1 MHGVGSFTITITF
14 VKIMRPNLLVC
25 VAEMLHVWCE
35 LEIEF
40 LYIFITVYFLI
51 LWVNAYIR
59 AFRIPA
65 MRLVITVSVHPSVR
79 PSARPYTEPIIAR
92 EPPNGTSSYLV
103 L

>member
-1 MHGVGSFTITITF
+1 MHGVESFTITITF
-14 VKIMRPNLLVC
+14 VNNIRPNLLVC
-25 VAEMLHVWCE
+25 VTEMLLVWCE

-51 LWVNAYIR
+51 LWVNAYFR

-65 MRLVITVSVHPSVR
+65 MRLVITVSVHP
-79 PSARPYTEPIIAR
+79 YTEPIIAR
-92 EPPNGTSSYLV
+92 EPPDGTSSYLV